1 MKVSE
6 ASTEEE
12 KDQLTKSKKSKAQDE
27 NGNEPVEADNIG
39 ECAKAEKKDKNIKQI
54 VIPADD
60 GAEEEKLVGETKE
73 KVIE

>member
-12 KDQLTKSKKSKAQDE
+12 KDQPTKSKKSKSQDE

-39 ECAKAEKKDKNIKQI
+39 ECAKAKKKDKNLKQI
-54 VIPADD
+54 
-60 GAEEEKLVGETKE
+60 
-73 KVIE
+73 KVLN